1 MEIIDSLKEK
11 NKELKK
17 EIERLRAAMLK
28 IANIVE
34 DFVNRSMGE

>member
-1 MEIIDSLKEK
+1 MEINVLKEE
-11 NKELKK
+11 NKRLKK
-17 EIERLRAAMLK
+17 EIEKLRAAMLK